1 MWIFMG
7 DILTVYKL
15 FPVEIEDTE
24 KISEYIKNNSPGEE
38 FRLNTVD
45 LEPIGFG
52 LSVVKASYVF
62 SDKVDGLLDK
72 IENYLRAIPGVNEIE
87 VIATTLI

>member
-1 MWIFMG
+1 MG

-15 FPVEIEDTE
+15 FPEEIEDTE
-24 KISEYIKNNSPGEE
+24 KISEFLKSNTPGTE

-52 LSVVKASYVF
+52 LSVVKVSYVF

-72 IENYLRAIPGVNEIE
+72 LEGYLKAIPGVNEIE

>member
-1 MWIFMG
+1 MG

-15 FPVEIEDTE
+15 FPEEIEDTDR
-24 KISEYIKNNSPGEE
+24 ISEFIKNNSPGTE

-52 LSVVKASYVF
+52 LSVVKVSYVF

-72 IENYLRAIPGVNEIE
+72 LENFLKGVSGVNEIE
-87 VIATTLI
+87 VITTTLI

>member
-1 MWIFMG
+1 MG

-15 FPVEIEDTE
+15 FPEEIEDTE
-24 KISEYIKNNSPGEE
+24 KIQEFIKNNSPGTA

-52 LSVVKASYVF
+52 LSVVKVSYVF

-72 IENYLRAIPGVNEIE
+72 LEGFLKGISGVNEIE

>member
-1 MWIFMG
+1 MG

-15 FPVEIEDTE
+15 FPEEIEDTE
-24 KISEYIKNNSPGEE
+24 KIQEFIKNNSPGTE
-38 FRLNTVD
+38 FKLNTVD

-52 LSVVKASYVF
+52 LSVVKVSYVF
-62 SDKVDGLLDK
+62 SDKIDGLLEK
-72 IENYLRAIPGVNEIE
+72 LESFLKGISGVNEIE

>member
-1 MWIFMG
+1 MG

-15 FPVEIEDTE
+15 FPEEIEDTE
-24 KISEYIKNNSPGEE
+24 KIQEFIKNNSPGEE
-38 FRLNTVD
+38 FKLNTVE

-52 LSVVKASYVF
+52 LSIVKVSYIF
-62 SDKVDGLLDK
+62 SDKIGGLLERLEAFLK
-72 IENYLRAIPGVNEIE
+72 GISGVNEIE

>member
-1 MWIFMG
+1 VG

-15 FPVEIEDTE
+15 FPEEIEDTDR
-24 KISEYIKNNSPGEE
+24 ISEFIKNNSPGTE

-52 LSVVKASYVF
+52 LSVVKVSYVF

-72 IENYLRAIPGVNEIE
+72 LENFLKGVSGVNEIE
-87 VIATTLI
+87 VITTTLI